1 MGVSKM
7 AVIIVRCPKT
17 RKDILPGIEIA
28 AADFRSIPSAPSRVK
43 CPVCGEEHAWLPY
56 AGRVAEAFASRF
68 AKAPSISSPDE
79 TSGPLQPEAG
89 RGNAE
94 S

>member
-1 MGVSKM
+1 M
-7 AVIIVRCPKT
+7 AVIVVRCPKT

-28 AADFRSIPSAPSRVK
+28 VANIGSIPPVPSRVK
-43 CPVCGEEHAWLPY
+43 CPECGEEHSWLPY
-56 AGRVAEAFASRF
+56 AAGVAEAFAARA
-68 AKAPSISSPDE
+68 AKARSIPSPDE
-79 TSGPLQPEAG
+79 TSGPLQSKAG